1 MEQVFARIREAGL
14 KVKPD
19 KCFFLSEQV
28 RYLGHIVSKNGI
40 EADTEK
46 TTKVKPRNVKEVQQF
61 LGFANYY
68 RRFIKNFA
76 EIAKPLHKLTE
87 RSAAPFRWTCHEYFG
102 PRLILVRPDQNRQ
115 PEMGGLKLI
124 ARFHFLVPSSIL

>member
-1 MEQVFARIREAGL
+1 M

-19 KCFFLSEQV
+19 KCFFLREQV

-40 EADTEK
+40 ESYPEK
-46 TTKVKPRNVKEVQQF
+46 TTKVKHWSLPRNVKEVQQF

-68 RRFIKNFA
+68 QRFIKSFA

-87 RSAAPFRWTCHEYFG
+87 RSAVAFRWTLECHAKVFRPSEESFVIIHNFG
-102 PRLILVRPDQNRQ
+102 LPRL
-115 PEMGGLKLI
+115 
-124 ARFHFLVPSSIL
+124 H